1 MSKSSRGKS
10 APFNFGYVTSEVVIF
25 PTASSS
31 YPLKSRNRQFNEMFF
46 NEVTIKNM
54 NAVSGKENLEM
65 VSDGIAGS
73 GYGVTLSPKFSFV
86 DTNFNINRKY
96 TEWNKSQ
103 GKNSVLP
110 ASGNLST
117 NLTAKYW
124 HNSWMPTNSIFTSSA
139 QDPDSG
145 QIPWSN
151 IPEYYYGTNTK
162 TIIKDKPVV
171 NNFLRSL
178 NPKFLIFPKKIVSPD
193 PEKENTAQL
202 DVTFIGNDNTYNGDF
217 IKNIPEE
224 ILNAVSSSGEQ
235 TVGPEKQFPGAKDGS
250 KFKVVQNLP
259 PGVHCGLR
267 KQFENFH
274 GQDFVYTFEKLSF
287 DHSLPNNSVKDSI
300 SFYFNLSSE
309 HSALDPIG
317 ISGADVLSG
326 EDIDISSNYGM
337 LNTYDKKSKTWSNNG
352 FYLGSQPYI
361 VLELPNQSP
370 NNINE
375 YDSLYIIVPK
385 NGNVVAVNC
394 SKKIR
399 QITVPSKDNSDNF
412 SKYIIKP
419 PFRMSKII
427 YDFGFSGSELL
438 SQQNFSIKIQH
449 LMGSLQISFSGGRS
463 YIVSEES
470 YNMKALNQEV
480 FEQLEESGGF
490 IYKIDQTNESSFIP
504 EKDGIMLH
512 GRPRVFWG
520 NSQYAVNVSPIEY
533 HSQAKIKPNYPISIL
548 GRFGSTQVDNGNG
561 GKADD
566 GGLQEAEKNLF
577 LLLRNRI
584 EPTSED
590 DGFSDD
596 LITKYFD
603 DFRRFV
609 FKNQSLL
616 YGEIISGELVETQA
630 TIMPARFSNYI
641 PGCCLGIN
649 DGRSGSG
656 QFRFKYEY
664 FNSLFQNASLSGG
677 ITISKNEVKKRGT
690 NTDSNLDNFSFGAFV
705 EFTLKSGPIELLHPF
720 SPNKNSSYFGS
731 FIRPIMFGYSS
742 LVREDNSPAVRVFPK
757 NISNLVQSYK
767 ETWSKEGNSFIRHN
781 ASLSL
786 YVPKDLSMRD
796 LVSGRRVN
804 SSASRTTK
812 FGDAVSFD
820 SDVRKFIMSLQDK
833 AFYVRVYLGRCLN
846 NPEDDDSSAVYD
858 ILHPDFDG
866 GATNLIGGQSSSSEF
881 KYLAFTGICNQ
892 VNFTMKPSHI
902 EVSMELEDY
911 SRILEDTKFLNPPF
925 YDAVRDYDA
934 IYDILSCAGL
944 REGSGTSNGFLP
956 MDFLKYMISQD
967 STSGDRKYM
976 LFNDRTVV
984 YANYVLPG
992 NYDPLNNARFKPN
1005 FGDNH
1010 LGFIK
1015 RIAEVSGKTFYF
1027 DNAGIARFE
1036 ISPDEIEYFS
1046 NNNSTSS
1053 GDSSGSPSSSDPA
1066 IKFQHIDAL
1075 NEIHDFY
1082 TSVDYNKFS
1091 DTGKFKIWNVIDT
1104 DSFQFNKKVSDIY
1117 NEIRV
1122 VTTTPD
1128 MKLLLAGHLNV
1139 NSIYD
1144 PSSPGFLGYRK
1155 MFLQKDGVFGSKV
1168 ALQKIVNRYT
1178 MFFNPPLF
1186 CSFSIPGRNGVM
1198 PNQYFRLH
1206 YGSSF
1211 KRGEDGNVE
1220 SGDNGKPVIEPLYIL
1235 GIITEVSN
1243 EIDKKSNRWSTRISG
1258 RYMYPGEIID
1268 FRDGEDTTLSVPS

>member
-1 MSKSSRGKS
+1 MSISSRGKS
-10 APFNFGYVTSEVVIF
+10 APFNFGYVASEVVIF

-46 NEVTIKNM
+46 NEVTLKNM

-65 VSDGIAGS
+65 VSDGNAGS
-73 GYGVTLSPKFSFV
+73 GYGVTLSPKFSLV
-86 DTNFNINRKY
+86 DTNFNVNSHY
-96 TEWNKSQ
+96 TEWSKSL
-103 GKNSVLP
+103 GKDSVLTT
-110 ASGNLST
+110 SKNLST
-117 NLTAKYW
+117 NLNAKYW

-139 QDPDSG
+139 QDSDSG
-145 QIPWSN
+145 EIPWSN
-151 IPEYYYGTNTK
+151 IPEHYYGTNLK
-162 TIIKDKPVV
+162 TITTDRHIV
-171 NNFLRSL
+171 NNFLHSL
-178 NPKFLIFPKKIVSPD
+178 NPKFQIYPKKIVGPD
-193 PEKENTAQL
+193 PEKENAAHL
-202 DVTFIGNDNTYNGDF
+202 DITFIGNSNTYNGDF
-217 IKNIPEE
+217 IRNIPEE
-224 ILNAVSSSGEQ
+224 ILDKISPSGTQ
-235 TVGPEKQFPGAKDGS
+235 IVGPKKQFPGAKDGS
-250 KFKVVQNLP
+250 KFRVVQNLP

-274 GQDFVYTFEKLSF
+274 GQDFVYSFERLSF
-287 DHSLPNNSVKDSI
+287 DHSLPNNSVNDKTN
-300 SFYFNLSSE
+300 FYFNLSRE
-309 HSALDPIG
+309 HSSLDPVG
-317 ISGADVLSG
+317 FPDENVQSVGDV
-326 EDIDISSNYGM
+326 DISSNYGM
-337 LNTYDKKSKTWSNNG
+337 RNTYDKNSKTWSNNG

-375 YDSLYIIVPK
+375 YDSLYIIIPK
-385 NGNVVAVNC
+385 NGNVVVVNC

-399 QITVPSKDNSDNF
+399 QITVPSKDNSDIF

-419 PFRMSKII
+419 RFRMSKII

-470 YNMKALNQEV
+470 YNMKALNPEV
-480 FEQLEESGGF
+480 FDQLAESGGF

-533 HSQAKIKPNYPISIL
+533 HSEAKIKPNYPISIL
-548 GRFGSTQVDNGNG
+548 GRFTSDNSSAG
-561 GKADD
+561 DD
-566 GGLQEAEKNLF
+566 GGLQAAEQNLF
-577 LLLRNRI
+577 LLLRSRI

-590 DGFSDD
+590 DGFSDND
-596 LITKYFD
+596 ITKYFD

-609 FKNQSLL
+609 FKNQSLF
-616 YGEIISGELVETQA
+616 YGEIISGKLVEKKA

-641 PGCCLGIN
+641 PGCCLGKN
-649 DGRSGSG
+649 DSGSG
-656 QFRFKYEY
+656 TGGFRFKYKY
-664 FNSLFQNASLSGG
+664 FNNLSENARRSGG
-677 ITISKNEVKKRGT
+677 ISISKNEVKKRGI
-690 NTDSNLDNFSFGAFV
+690 NKDSNLDNFSFGVFV

-720 SPNKNSSYFGS
+720 SPDGNNSYFGS
-731 FIRPIMFGYSS
+731 FIRPVMFGYSS
-742 LVREDNSPAVRVFPK
+742 LVREDNSPAVNVFPK
-757 NISNLVQSYK
+757 NISNLVKTYK
-767 ETWSKEGNSFIRHN
+767 ETWVKEGNSFIRHT
-781 ASLSL
+781 ASLQL
-786 YVPKDLSMRD
+786 YIPKDLSMRD

-804 SSASRTTK
+804 SAASKITR

-833 AFYVRVYLGRCLN
+833 AFYVRVYLARMLN
-846 NPEDDDSSAVYD
+846 NLEDDDSSATYD
-858 ILHPDFDG
+858 KFHPDFDG

-892 VNFTMKPSHI
+892 INFTMNTSHI

-925 YDAVRDYDA
+925 YDAMRDYDA
-934 IYDILSCAGL
+934 VYDLLSCAGL
-944 REGSGTSNGFLP
+944 REVEVSGASTGRGSLP

-967 STSGDRKYM
+967 STSGDRKYIP
-976 LFNDRTVV
+976 FNDRTVI

-1010 LGFIK
+1010 LSFIK
-1015 RIAEVSGKTFYF
+1015 RISDVSGKTFYF

-1036 ISPDEIEYFS
+1036 IPPDEIEYFS

-1053 GDSSGSPSSSDPA
+1053 GDSSKSPSSSDPV
-1066 IKFQHIDAL
+1066 IKFQHIDPF

-1082 TSVDYNKFS
+1082 TSVDYNKFAG
-1091 DTGKFKIWNVIDT
+1091 TGKFRIWNVIDAG
-1104 DSFQFNKKVSDIY
+1104 SFSFNKKVSDIY

-1155 MFLQKDGVFGSKV
+1155 MFLQKDGVFGSKE

-1186 CSFSIPGRNGVM
+1186 CSFSVPGRNGIM

-1206 YGSSF
+1206 YGSGF
-1211 KRGEDGNVE
+1211 KRGINGNVE
-1220 SGDNGKPVIEPLYIL
+1220 IGNNNKPAIEPLYIL
-1235 GIITEVSN
+1235 GIIISVNN
-1243 EIDKKSNRWSTRISG
+1243 EIDKKTNRWSTNISG

-1268 FRDGEDTTLSVPS
+1268 FRDGEDTRLSVQSQ